1 MRSSFLP
8 KCKPKIIR
16 ISALPKTRIVVKKT
30 AYTHKKITK
39 KKCYDPCLFDRAE
52 KLAIF
57 GLHFGRKDDLI
68 NSF

>member
-1 MRSSFLP
+1 MPTKNIPDFCP
-8 KCKPKIIR
+8 IKQ
-16 ISALPKTRIVVKKT
+16 TRIVAKKT
-30 AYTHKKITK
+30 AYTHQKITK